1 MQPADGLQPRLLPS
15 VGPQS
20 REQFMRRRRTTNLT
34 LGGLAALIAVLG
46 CALMGSAPHAQGQGD
61 WIDVHVHLFADKGSL
76 ADFDEAARKALQI
89 MDAERIRTMFVMSP
103 PRAREGPDTESLAE
117 ITKKYG
123 PRIAMLGGGG
133 TLNPMLQ
140 EAGKSTEVSEV
151 VRRQFE
157 ETAARIIAS
166 GAKGF
171 GEIAAHHLSLAP
183 GHAYEAVSPDHLLL
197 RLLADIA
204 ARHDV
209 PIDLHLDPVPSDV
222 ATPASLGAA
231 QNPPV
236 LKANIEGFERLLAHN
251 RKTKIVWAHAG
262 SDPLGYFTPTLVRAL
277 IKRHPNLALSI
288 RPTSPRPGAVVHATG
303 DVNEDWVAVLRD
315 FPDRFVIGSD
325 TMIVATHY
333 TGPHTPRI
341 FANRGEGQ
349 WRGIRRLLSILPP
362 DEARRIAYENAERL
376 YKLGR

>member
-1 MQPADGLQPRLLPS
+1 MRL
-15 VGPQS
+15 
-20 REQFMRRRRTTNLT
+20 RRTTHLT
-34 LGGLAALIAVLG
+34 LGSLAALVAVLG
-46 CALMGSAPHAQGQGD
+46 CTLMGSAPHAQGQGD
-61 WIDVHVHLFADKGSL
+61 WIDVHVHLFADKGAL

-89 MDAERIRTMFVMSP
+89 MDAERIRTILVMSP
-103 PRAREGPDTESLAE
+103 PRAREGPDTESLTE

-140 EAGKSTEVSEV
+140 EAGKSTEVSEG
-151 VRRQFE
+151 VRRKFE
-157 ETAARIIAS
+157 ETAERIIAS

-171 GEIAAHHLSLAP
+171 GEITAHHLSLAP
-183 GHAYEAVSPDHLLL
+183 GHAYEAVSPDHPLL

-222 ATPASLGAA
+222 ATPANLRAA

-262 SDPLGYFTPTLVRAL
+262 SDPLGYFTPKLVREL
-277 IKRHPNLALSI
+277 IERHPNLALSI
-288 RPTSPRPGAVVHATG
+288 RPTSPRTGSLVHPTG
-303 DVNEDWVAVLRD
+303 EVNEDWVAVLRD

-333 TGPHTPRI
+333 TGPNTPRI

-349 WRGIRRLLSILPP
+349 WRGIRRLLSVLPP
-362 DEARRIAYENAERL
+362 DLARRIGYENAERL

>member
-1 MQPADGLQPRLLPS
+1 MRL
-15 VGPQS
+15 
-20 REQFMRRRRTTNLT
+20 RRTPHLT
-34 LGGLAALIAVLG
+34 LGSVAMLAAVLG
-46 CALMGSAPHAQGQGD
+46 CTVMGSPPHVQRQGE
-61 WIDVHVHLFADKGSL
+61 WIDVHVHLFADRGAL
-76 ADFDEAARKALQI
+76 ADFDEAARTALQ
-89 MDAERIRTMFVMSP
+89 MMETERIRTILVMSP

-117 ITKKYG
+117 IAKQYG

-140 EAGKSTEVSEV
+140 DAGKSTEVSEE

-157 ETAARIIAS
+157 ETAERIIAS

-171 GEIAAHHLSLAP
+171 GEISAHHLSLAP
-183 GHAYEAVSPDHLLL
+183 GHAYEAVSPDHSLL

-222 ATPASLGAA
+222 ATPASLAAA

-236 LKANIEGFERLLAHN
+236 LKANIDGFERLLAHN

-262 SDPLGYFTPTLVRAL
+262 SDPLGYFTPTLVRGL
-277 IKRHPNLALSI
+277 IERHPNLALSI
-288 RPTSPRPGAVVHATG
+288 RPTSPRPGAMVHPTG
-303 DVNEDWVAVLRD
+303 DVNAEWIAVLRD
-315 FPDRFVIGSD
+315 FPDRFVLGSD
-325 TMIVATHY
+325 TMIVATRY
-333 TGPHTPRI
+333 TGPHTPRL

-349 WRGIRRLLSILPP
+349 RRGIRRLLSVLPP
-362 DEARRIAYENAERL
+362 DMARRIGYENAERI
-376 YKLGR
+376 YKLGP